1 MQVTHRKFFVFL
13 FLFSLAIFFAV
24 FSVSFF
30 TSHFVFAETVDELRQ
45 KISDNNKKI
54 EDLQN
59 QIEQYSN
66 LLNSTSK
73 EAKTLKSA
81 LSALEIT
88 QKKLEASLSLITTQI
103 SKTKLTLTELNGDIS
118 TAEKQIEKN
127 LSAISENIKT
137 TNMTESQSII
147 EELLGGKN
155 LSDSWNY
162 VNALHTIQ
170 SRMKIDLE
178 NLRDLRATLAVK
190 RDQAVG
196 EKTKLET
203 YQKNLSDQKKVVVNT
218 KQEKDKLLRDTQNKE
233 SNYKAIL
240 AGKIQQ
246 KEVFEKELFAYESKL
261 KIAIDP
267 AAIPGARAGVLSW
280 PLDKISVTQYFGKT
294 ISARRL
300 YVSGTHNGIDFRA
313 SIGTPIKTALS
324 GTVTDTEAIRVKSG
338 CQYGKFVLIKHPNGL
353 STIYGHLSV
362 VSVQPGDTVITGDII
377 GYSGDTGYATGPHLH
392 FGLYVTQG
400 IRIVDSSSLGS
411 SRCTGIKTI
420 AAPPAAYLDPSA
432 YLPKS

>member
-1 MQVTHRKFFVFL
+1 MQISHRKILCFGF
-13 FLFSLAIFFAV
+13 
-24 FSVSFF
+24 SFF
-30 TSHFVFAETVDELRQ
+30 LSLLFFIPPVFAETVDELRQ
-45 KISDNNKKI
+45 KISENNKKI

-59 QIEQYSN
+59 QIEQYGT

-73 EAKTLKSA
+73 EAQTLKNA
-81 LSALEIT
+81 LSALELT
-88 QKKLEASLSLITTQI
+88 RKKLETSLALTSTQI
-103 SKTKLTLTELNGDIS
+103 SKTKLTLTELNSDI
-118 TAEKQIEKN
+118 TLAEKNINKA
-127 LSAISENIKT
+127 LVVISENIRI

-147 EELLGGKN
+147 EELFGN
-155 LSDSWNY
+155 RSISETWDY

-170 SRMKIDLE
+170 SRVKINLE
-178 NLRDLRATLAVK
+178 NLRDLRATMALK
-190 RDQAVG
+190 REQAIG
-196 EKTKLET
+196 EKTKLEN

-218 KQEKDKLLRDTQNKE
+218 KQEKDKLLKDTQNKE

-240 AGKIQQ
+240 AEKIQQ
-246 KEVFEKELFAYESKL
+246 KEIFEKELFAYESKL

-267 AAIPGARAGVLSW
+267 SAIPSARAGVLSW
-280 PLDKISVTQYFGKT
+280 PLDKISVTQYFGRT
-294 ISARRL
+294 VSAKRL
-300 YVSGTHNGIDFRA
+300 YVSGTHNGMDLRA

-324 GTVTDTEAIRVKSG
+324 GIVTETEAVRAKNG

-392 FGLYVTQG
+392 FGLYATQG

-411 SRCTGIKTI
+411 ARCAGIKTV